1 MGNIFQ
7 FVDGINIKDCEAYIC
22 YDPTQYVSDK
32 FEAPYEKLGYVNS
45 KKEGYG
51 KTLGFDINHPLIQLP
66 SEIGGST
73 TTGTSDYYWCSAT
86 GNRVALVGGYSN
98 VGAGGGL
105 WFWYLSGSSSY
116 AAWYCGARVLKY
128 Q

>member
-1 MGNIFQ
+1 M
-7 FVDGINIKDCEAYIC
+7 
-22 YDPTQYVSDK
+22 
-32 FEAPYEKLGYVNS
+32 NS

-66 SEIGGST
+66 SEIGGSN

-86 GNRVALVGGYSN
+86 GNRVALVGGHSN
-98 VGAGGGL
+98 GGARGGL
-105 WFWYLSGSSSY
+105 WCWGLNHSSSA
-116 AAWYCGARVLKY
+116 AAWACGARVLKY